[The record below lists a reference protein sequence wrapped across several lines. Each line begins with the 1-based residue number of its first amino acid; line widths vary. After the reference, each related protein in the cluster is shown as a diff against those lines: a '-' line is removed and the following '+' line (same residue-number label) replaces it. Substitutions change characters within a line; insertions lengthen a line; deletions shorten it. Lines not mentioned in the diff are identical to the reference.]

1 MKKSLKL
8 LFCATALA
16 SLAGCNKF
24 DEADTAPD
32 SGNGSLIKVS
42 AKVAENDGPRA
53 NIHVGESAFTAEWEA
68 GDALGIL
75 PVKTGGTAPATAAK
89 FDYNAT
95 SAAFE
100 GSLNDFAAGGGNY
113 YAFFPHA
120 KVTGTTANL
129 PFGNLRTQ
137 AGNDFNSAYDALV
150 ATPRA
155 YTADDEAG
163 KADGKD
169 VTFTLHRLTSI
180 LNFSIATPADK
191 VKYLLLTAGGETQ
204 KLSAS
209 SLDFGLEN
217 GGAETVASL
226 STTDQSNVIAL
237 QYTPDAAGGD
247 HVEAFFNVPA
257 DLYPTL
263 TLDVIDSDNQM
274 ATVTVDRTEAFE
286 AGPLYKRAVDAPQ
299 FASIAPPSLV
309 WPNQDMNEPHDITKC
324 GTDYEANIQI
334 TVPGGIAGLMVNITS
349 GVLNEMGRTALDLFS
364 TDLGLP
370 GMTGG
375 VAIQYQKSTIFNIT
389 DLIPLIAGLAAPG
402 SEHIF
407 EVVVTDLAGQQT
419 TQNLAFYMPS
429 SSPITYNEDADLW
442 ANTASFTLSNIPT
455 DATSVSVQ
463 YKKSTETAWQTAE
476 ITENNTKA
484 EIKPDWTSFT
494 TPDWATP
501 NATDNTVLPFQ
512 RIATGTG
519 VFAENTYDYKL
530 IVDGSEY
537 TGQFTTDAGNTI
549 TDGSLESWKNTQQF
563 PGSESGSLTKSYTYN
578 FWGSGYNSF
587 APNLCTRDETKSGR
601 SGTYCAKLTATYNS
615 LASVPAPGN
624 LFTGDFRIS
633 LSPMGGYV
641 SFGKPYTYTARPSAV
656 KFKYHAK
663 IGTIDYNLHS
673 GKIAVGDM
681 DKARVMVCIVD
692 WTAQQQ
698 VYAGKNAP
706 SGTWDP
712 EIQTSTNNGAIIGY
726 ASKFIEESTQG
737 DEMVEVIVP
746 INYYQQTEQAPK
758 NSYNIVISCSTS
770 AYGDYMDACTSNE
783 MYVDDFEWVYY
794 PTGNIRKARGLYPR
808 PPCDCREV
816 FSCAGYCRGG
826 PSCNTD
832 GRHTARGRMHPVPK
846 KSKKRFEQVCPTGC
860 S

>member
-32 SGNGSLIKVS
+32 SGNGSLIKVY
-42 AKVAENDGPRA
+42 AKVAENDGTRA
-53 NIHVGESAFTAEWEA
+53 NIHVGESVFTAEWEA

-89 FDYNAT
+89 FDYNTT

-120 KVTGTTANL
+120 QVTGTTAKL
-129 PFGNLRTQ
+129 PFGNRRTQ
-137 AGNDFNSAYDALV
+137 TGNDFNSSYDALV

-274 ATVTVDRTEAFE
+274 ATVTVNRTEAFK
-286 AGPLYKRAVDAPQ
+286 AGTLYKKAVDAPQ

-349 GVLNEMGRTALDLFS
+349 GVLNEMGLTALDLFS

-375 VAIQYQKSTIFNIT
+375 VAIQYQKSTTFDIT
-389 DLIPLIAGLAAPG
+389 TLVPLIASLKAAPG

-419 TQNLAFYMPS
+419 TQRLTFYMPS
-429 SSPITYNEDADLW
+429 LITYNEDADLW
-442 ANTASFTLSNIPT
+442 LNTASFTLKNIPAE
-455 DATSVSVQ
+455 ATSVSVQ
-463 YKKSTETAWQTAE
+463 YKKSTETAWQTA
-476 ITENNTKA
+476 TVSDDKTKA
-484 EIKPDWTSFT
+484 TIAPVWEAATT
-494 TPDWATP
+494 TPDWSTP
-501 NATDNTVLPFQ
+501 NTVQSFQ
-512 RIATGTG
+512 RIKEGTG
-519 VFAENTYDYKL
+519 IFANNTYDYKL
-530 IVDGSEY
+530 SVDGTEY
-537 TGQFTTDAGNTI
+537 TGQFTTNTTQTIPDGNMDNSNLPCFT
-549 TDGSLESWKNTQQF
+549 T
-563 PGSESGSLTKSYTYN
+563 SESETSA
-578 FWGSGYNSF
+578 FWGSGNNS
-587 APNLCTRDETKSGR
+587 TTKSLCLPEAWQNGYR
-601 SGTYCAKLTATYNS
+601 AKCQSAQAPLVNI
-615 LASVPAPGN
+615 LAAGN
-624 LFTGDFRIS
+624 LFTGTFRMAS
-633 LSPMGGYV
+633 TYTGEV
-641 SFGKPYTYTARPSAV
+641 SFGQQYEWQARPTALKVS
-656 KFKYHAK
+656 YHAK
-663 IGTIDYNLHS
+663 VGTVDCTDGES
-673 GKIAVGDM
+673 TKIAKNNQ
-681 DKARVMVCIVD
+681 DKARIFFCIVD
-692 WTAQQQ
+692 WTSRHI
-698 VYAGKNAP
+698 VSSTPYINALGGLI
-706 SGTWDP
+706 SSTAKTTGAWDP
-712 EIQTSTNNGAIIGY
+712 ETVNSTNEGKIIGY
-726 ASKFIEESTQG
+726 GSMWIDADTSG
-737 DEMVEVIVP
+737 NEMATAIIKTNFYDTTAVP
-746 INYYQQTEQAPK
+746 TAGNY
-758 NSYNIVISCSTS
+758 SLVISCACN
-770 AYGDYMDACTSNE
+770 AYGDYFNGCSGNTL
-783 MYVDDFEWVYY
+783 YVDDFEWVY
-794 PTGNIRKARGLYPR
+794 
-808 PPCDCREV
+808 
-816 FSCAGYCRGG
+816 
-826 PSCNTD
+826 
-832 GRHTARGRMHPVPK
+832 
-846 KSKKRFEQVCPTGC
+846 
-860 S
+860 

>member
-32 SGNGSLIKVS
+32 SGNGSLIKVY
-42 AKVAENDGPRA
+42 AKVAENDGTRA

-120 KVTGTTANL
+120 QVTGTTAKL

-209 SLDFGLEN
+209 SLDFALEN

-274 ATVTVDRTEAFE
+274 ATVTVNRTEAFE
-286 AGPLYKRAVDAPQ
+286 AGTLYKKAVDAPQ
-299 FASIAPPSLV
+299 FAPIAAPSLV
-309 WPNQDMNEPHDITKC
+309 WPGEDGKTIDQVHDLT
-324 GTDYEANIQI
+324 TDDSGMSLNYSAAVDIV
-334 TVPGGIAGLMVNITS
+334 VPGGIAGLKVDIESPALNAIGITTLNIF
-349 GVLNEMGRTALDLFS
+349 NETEIPGLGISYEM
-364 TDLGLP
+364 LGLSC
-370 GMTGG
+370 GAQ
-375 VAIQYQKSTIFNIT
+375 VQYQKACVFNIT
-389 DLIPLIAGLAAPG
+389 NLVPMILVLEQMGIDASLIYCQ
-402 SEHIF
+402 HTF
-407 EVVVTDLAGQQT
+407 NVTVTDLAGQST
-419 TQNLAFYMPS
+419 TQPLIFDASKVTLAS
-429 SSPITYNEDADLW
+429 ADLW
-442 ANTASFTLSNIPT
+442 ANTATLALKSIPSN
-455 DATSVSVQ
+455 ATSVSVQ
-463 YKKSTETAWQTAE
+463 YKKSTETTWQDATVSNDKTMATIAPE
-476 ITENNTKA
+476 WSEASPYQIN
-484 EIKPDWTSFT
+484 PDK
-494 TPDWATP
+494 
-501 NATDNTVLPFQ
+501 
-512 RIATGTG
+512 G
-519 VFAENTYDYKL
+519 VFAATTYDYKL
-530 IVDGSEY
+530 DIDGTEF
-537 TGQFTTDAGNTI
+537 TGQFTTAPGMTIDNGNMDTWYFEDAWYPHSDATTGNLWATGNPGTKLI
-549 TDGSLESWKNTQQF
+549 KDNSTKNPVNLTTPVEHESKQAAYLKSQLIEGKVLGF
-563 PGSESGSLTKSYTYN
+563 VSVTK
-578 FWGSGYNSF
+578 FG
-587 APNLCTRDETKSGR
+587 A
-601 SGTYCAKLTATYNS
+601 
-615 LASVPAPGN
+615 GN
-624 LFTGDFRIS
+624 LFVGDFGEIVY
-633 LSPMGGYV
+633 SPQGAKAK
-641 SFGKPYTYTARPSAV
+641 FGKEYEFTARPTGL
-656 KFKYHAK
+656 KLKYK
-663 IGTIDYNLHS
+663 NTVGNINYIGSKTGVSESDI
-673 GKIAVGDM
+673 
-681 DKARVMVCIVD
+681 DKARIFVCLCNWSGQHTVDTTKESTYFDPTDPDKQASEGEVIGYGDLQIGETHAD
-692 WTAQQQ
+692 WTEVTIPI
-698 VYAGKNAP
+698 VYNDKINKP
-706 SGTWDP
+706 
-712 EIQTSTNNGAIIGY
+712 GY
-726 ASKFIEESTQG
+726 NK
-737 DEMVEVIVP
+737 
-746 INYYQQTEQAPK
+746 K
-758 NSYNIVISCSTS
+758 SYLVISCAASI
-770 AYGDYMDACTSNE
+770 YGDYLCGSTSNDLT
-783 MYVDDFEWVYY
+783 VDDFEWIY
-794 PTGNIRKARGLYPR
+794 
-808 PPCDCREV
+808 
-816 FSCAGYCRGG
+816 
-826 PSCNTD
+826 
-832 GRHTARGRMHPVPK
+832 
-846 KSKKRFEQVCPTGC
+846 
-860 S
+860 

>member
-32 SGNGSLIKVS
+32 SGNGSLIKVY
-42 AKVAENDGPRA
+42 AKVAENDGTRA

-120 KVTGTTANL
+120 QVTGTTAKL

-209 SLDFGLEN
+209 SLDFALEN

-274 ATVTVDRTEAFE
+274 ATVTVNRTEAFE
-286 AGPLYKRAVDAPQ
+286 AGTLYKKTVTAPQ

-309 WPNQDMNEPHDITKC
+309 WPGEDGKTIDQVHDLT
-324 GTDYEANIQI
+324 TDDSGMSLNYSAAVDIV
-334 TVPGGIAGLMVNITS
+334 VPGGIAGLKVDIESPALNAIGITTLNIF
-349 GVLNEMGRTALDLFS
+349 NETEIPGLGIPYEM
-364 TDLGLP
+364 LGLSC
-370 GMTGG
+370 GAQ
-375 VAIQYQKSTIFNIT
+375 VQYQKACVFNIT
-389 DLIPLIAGLAAPG
+389 NLVPMILVLEQMGIDASLIYCQ
-402 SEHIF
+402 HTF
-407 EVVVTDLAGQQT
+407 NVTVTDLAGQST
-419 TQNLAFYMPS
+419 TQPLIFDASKVTLAS
-429 SSPITYNEDADLW
+429 ADLW
-442 ANTASFTLSNIPT
+442 ANTATLALKSIPSN
-455 DATSVSVQ
+455 ATSVSVQ
-463 YKKSTETAWQTAE
+463 YKKSTETTWQDATVSNDKTMATIAPE
-476 ITENNTKA
+476 WSEASPYQIN
-484 EIKPDWTSFT
+484 PDK
-494 TPDWATP
+494 
-501 NATDNTVLPFQ
+501 
-512 RIATGTG
+512 G
-519 VFAENTYDYKL
+519 VFAATTYDYKL
-530 IVDGSEY
+530 DIDGTEF
-537 TGQFTTDAGNTI
+537 TGQFTTAPGMTIDNGNMDTWYFEDAWYPHSDATTGNLWATGNPGTKLI
-549 TDGSLESWKNTQQF
+549 KDNSTKNPVNLTTPVEHESKQAAYLKSQLIEGKVLGF
-563 PGSESGSLTKSYTYN
+563 VSVTK
-578 FWGSGYNSF
+578 FG
-587 APNLCTRDETKSGR
+587 A
-601 SGTYCAKLTATYNS
+601 
-615 LASVPAPGN
+615 GN
-624 LFTGDFRIS
+624 LFVGDFGEIVY
-633 LSPMGGYV
+633 SPQGAKV
-641 SFGKPYTYTARPSAV
+641 KFGKEYEFTARPTGL
-656 KFKYHAK
+656 KLKYK
-663 IGTIDYNLHS
+663 NTVGNINYIGSKTDVSESDI
-673 GKIAVGDM
+673 
-681 DKARVMVCIVD
+681 DKARIFVCLCNWSGQHTVDTTKESTYFDPTDPDKQASEGEVIGYGDLQIGETHAD
-692 WTAQQQ
+692 WTEVTIPI
-698 VYAGKNAP
+698 VYNDKINKP
-706 SGTWDP
+706 
-712 EIQTSTNNGAIIGY
+712 GY
-726 ASKFIEESTQG
+726 NK
-737 DEMVEVIVP
+737 
-746 INYYQQTEQAPK
+746 K
-758 NSYNIVISCSTS
+758 SYLVISCAASI
-770 AYGDYMDACTSNE
+770 YGDYLCGSTSNDLT
-783 MYVDDFEWVYY
+783 VDDFEWVY
-794 PTGNIRKARGLYPR
+794 
-808 PPCDCREV
+808 
-816 FSCAGYCRGG
+816 
-826 PSCNTD
+826 
-832 GRHTARGRMHPVPK
+832 
-846 KSKKRFEQVCPTGC
+846 
-860 S
+860 

>member
-1 MKKSLKL
+1 MKKILKP
-8 LFCATALA
+8 LFCAAALV

-24 DEADTAPD
+24 DEANATPET
-32 SGNGSLIKVS
+32 SNGSLIKVY
-42 AKVAENDGPRA
+42 ANVAENDGTRA

-137 AGNDFNSAYDALV
+137 TGNDFNSAYDALV

-237 QYTPDAAGGD
+237 QYTPDAASGD

-274 ATVTVDRTEAFE
+274 ATVTVNRTEAFE
-286 AGPLYKRAVDAPQ
+286 AGTLYKKAVDAPQ
-299 FASIAPPSLV
+299 FAPIAAPSLV

-349 GVLNEMGRTALDLFS
+349 EVLNEMELKELDLFS

-370 GMTGG
+370 GMTSG

-389 DLIPLIAGLAAPG
+389 ELIPLIAGLAAPG

-419 TQNLAFYMPS
+419 TQRLTFYMPS
-429 SSPITYNEDADLW
+429 LITYNEDADLW
-442 ANTASFTLSNIPT
+442 LNTASFTLKNIPAE
-455 DATSVSVQ
+455 ATSVSVQ
-463 YKKSTETAWQTAE
+463 
-476 ITENNTKA
+476 
-484 EIKPDWTSFT
+484 
-494 TPDWATP
+494 
-501 NATDNTVLPFQ
+501 
-512 RIATGTG
+512 
-519 VFAENTYDYKL
+519 
-530 IVDGSEY
+530 
-537 TGQFTTDAGNTI
+537 
-549 TDGSLESWKNTQQF
+549 
-563 PGSESGSLTKSYTYN
+563 
-578 FWGSGYNSF
+578 
-587 APNLCTRDETKSGR
+587 
-601 SGTYCAKLTATYNS
+601 
-615 LASVPAPGN
+615 
-624 LFTGDFRIS
+624 
-633 LSPMGGYV
+633 
-641 SFGKPYTYTARPSAV
+641 
-656 KFKYHAK
+656 
-663 IGTIDYNLHS
+663 
-673 GKIAVGDM
+673 
-681 DKARVMVCIVD
+681 
-692 WTAQQQ
+692 
-698 VYAGKNAP
+698 
-706 SGTWDP
+706 
-712 EIQTSTNNGAIIGY
+712 
-726 ASKFIEESTQG
+726 
-737 DEMVEVIVP
+737 
-746 INYYQQTEQAPK
+746 
-758 NSYNIVISCSTS
+758 
-770 AYGDYMDACTSNE
+770 
-783 MYVDDFEWVYY
+783 
-794 PTGNIRKARGLYPR
+794 
-808 PPCDCREV
+808 
-816 FSCAGYCRGG
+816 
-826 PSCNTD
+826 
-832 GRHTARGRMHPVPK
+832 
-846 KSKKRFEQVCPTGC
+846 
-860 S
+860 

>member
-32 SGNGSLIKVS
+32 SGNGSLIKVY
-42 AKVAENDGPRA
+42 AKVAENDGTRA

-89 FDYNAT
+89 FDYNTT

-137 AGNDFNSAYDALV
+137 TGNDFNSAYDALV

-263 TLDVIDSDNQM
+263 TLDVIDSDKQM
-274 ATVTVDRTEAFE
+274 ATVTVNRTEAFE
-286 AGPLYKRAVDAPQ
+286 AGTLYKKTVTAPQ

-309 WPNQDMNEPHDITKC
+309 WPGEDGKTIDQVHDLT
-324 GTDYEANIQI
+324 TDDSGMSLNYSAAVDIV
-334 TVPGGIAGLMVNITS
+334 VPGGIAGLKVDIESPALNAIGITTLNIF
-349 GVLNEMGRTALDLFS
+349 NETEIPGSDISYEM
-364 TDLGLP
+364 LGLSC
-370 GMTGG
+370 GAQ
-375 VAIQYQKSTIFNIT
+375 VQYQKACVFNIT
-389 DLIPLIAGLAAPG
+389 NLVPMILVLEQMGIDASLIYCQ
-402 SEHIF
+402 HTF
-407 EVVVTDLAGQQT
+407 NVTVTDLAGQST
-419 TQNLAFYMPS
+419 TQPLIFDASKVTLAS
-429 SSPITYNEDADLW
+429 ADLW
-442 ANTASFTLSNIPT
+442 ANTATLALKSIPSN
-455 DATSVSVQ
+455 ATSVSVQ
-463 YKKSTETAWQTAE
+463 YKKSTETTWQDATVSNDKTMATIAPE
-476 ITENNTKA
+476 WSEASPYQIN
-484 EIKPDWTSFT
+484 PDK
-494 TPDWATP
+494 
-501 NATDNTVLPFQ
+501 
-512 RIATGTG
+512 G
-519 VFAENTYDYKL
+519 VFAATTYDYKL
-530 IVDGSEY
+530 DIDGTEF
-537 TGQFTTDAGNTI
+537 TGQFTTAPGMTIDNGNMDTWYFEDAWYPHSDATTGNLWATGNPGTKLI
-549 TDGSLESWKNTQQF
+549 KDNSTKNPVNLTTPVEHESKQAAYLKSQLIEGKVLGF
-563 PGSESGSLTKSYTYN
+563 VSVTK
-578 FWGSGYNSF
+578 FG
-587 APNLCTRDETKSGR
+587 A
-601 SGTYCAKLTATYNS
+601 
-615 LASVPAPGN
+615 GN
-624 LFTGDFRIS
+624 LFVGDFGEIVY
-633 LSPMGGYV
+633 SPQGAKV
-641 SFGKPYTYTARPSAV
+641 KFGKEYEFTARPTGL
-656 KFKYHAK
+656 KLKYK
-663 IGTIDYNLHS
+663 NTVGNINYIGSKTGVSESDI
-673 GKIAVGDM
+673 
-681 DKARVMVCIVD
+681 DKARIFVCLCNWSGQHTVDTTKESTYFDPTDPDKQASEGEVIGYGDLQIGETHAD
-692 WTAQQQ
+692 WTEVTIPI
-698 VYAGKNAP
+698 VYNDKINKP
-706 SGTWDP
+706 
-712 EIQTSTNNGAIIGY
+712 GY
-726 ASKFIEESTQG
+726 NK
-737 DEMVEVIVP
+737 
-746 INYYQQTEQAPK
+746 K
-758 NSYNIVISCSTS
+758 SYLVISCAASI
-770 AYGDYMDACTSNE
+770 YGDYLCGSTSNDLT
-783 MYVDDFEWVYY
+783 VDDFEWVY
-794 PTGNIRKARGLYPR
+794 
-808 PPCDCREV
+808 
-816 FSCAGYCRGG
+816 
-826 PSCNTD
+826 
-832 GRHTARGRMHPVPK
+832 
-846 KSKKRFEQVCPTGC
+846 
-860 S
+860 

>member
-32 SGNGSLIKVS
+32 SGNGSLIKVY
-42 AKVAENDGPRA
+42 AKVAENDGTRA

-120 KVTGTTANL
+120 QVTGTTAKL

-209 SLDFGLEN
+209 SLDFALEN

-274 ATVTVDRTEAFE
+274 ATVTVNRTEAFE
-286 AGPLYKRAVDAPQ
+286 AGTLYKKTVTAPQ

-309 WPNQDMNEPHDITKC
+309 WPGEDGKTIDQVHDLT
-324 GTDYEANIQI
+324 TDDSGMSLNYSAAVDIV
-334 TVPGGIAGLMVNITS
+334 VPGGIAGLKVDIESPALNAIGITTLNIF
-349 GVLNEMGRTALDLFS
+349 NETEIPGLGISYEM
-364 TDLGLP
+364 LGLSC
-370 GMTGG
+370 GAQ
-375 VAIQYQKSTIFNIT
+375 VQYQKACVFNIT
-389 DLIPLIAGLAAPG
+389 NLVPMILVLEQMDIDASLIYCQ
-402 SEHIF
+402 HTF
-407 EVVVTDLAGQQT
+407 NVTVTDLAGQST
-419 TQNLAFYMPS
+419 TQPLIFDASKVTLAS
-429 SSPITYNEDADLW
+429 ADLW
-442 ANTASFTLSNIPT
+442 ANTATLALKSIPSN
-455 DATSVSVQ
+455 ATSVSVQ
-463 YKKSTETAWQTAE
+463 YKKSTETTWQDATVSNDKTMATIAPE
-476 ITENNTKA
+476 WSEASPYQIN
-484 EIKPDWTSFT
+484 PDK
-494 TPDWATP
+494 
-501 NATDNTVLPFQ
+501 
-512 RIATGTG
+512 G
-519 VFAENTYDYKL
+519 VFAATTYDYKL
-530 IVDGSEY
+530 DIDGTEF
-537 TGQFTTDAGNTI
+537 TGQFTTAPGMTIDNGNMDTWYFEDAWYPHSDATTGNLWATGNPGTKLI
-549 TDGSLESWKNTQQF
+549 KDNSTKNPVNLTTPVEHESKQAAYLKSQLIEGKVLGF
-563 PGSESGSLTKSYTYN
+563 VSVTK
-578 FWGSGYNSF
+578 FG
-587 APNLCTRDETKSGR
+587 A
-601 SGTYCAKLTATYNS
+601 
-615 LASVPAPGN
+615 GN
-624 LFTGDFRIS
+624 LFVGDFGEIVY
-633 LSPMGGYV
+633 SPQGAKV
-641 SFGKPYTYTARPSAV
+641 KFGKEYEFTARPTGL
-656 KFKYHAK
+656 KLKYK
-663 IGTIDYNLHS
+663 NTVGNINYIGSKTGVSESDI
-673 GKIAVGDM
+673 
-681 DKARVMVCIVD
+681 DKARIFVCLCNWSGQHTVDTTKESTYFDPTDPDKQASEGEVIGYGDLQIGETHAD
-692 WTAQQQ
+692 WTEVTIPI
-698 VYAGKNAP
+698 VYNDKINKP
-706 SGTWDP
+706 
-712 EIQTSTNNGAIIGY
+712 GY
-726 ASKFIEESTQG
+726 NK
-737 DEMVEVIVP
+737 
-746 INYYQQTEQAPK
+746 K
-758 NSYNIVISCSTS
+758 SYLVISCAASI
-770 AYGDYMDACTSNE
+770 YGDYLCGSTSNDLT
-783 MYVDDFEWVYY
+783 VDDFEWVY
-794 PTGNIRKARGLYPR
+794 
-808 PPCDCREV
+808 
-816 FSCAGYCRGG
+816 
-826 PSCNTD
+826 
-832 GRHTARGRMHPVPK
+832 
-846 KSKKRFEQVCPTGC
+846 
-860 S
+860 

>member
-32 SGNGSLIKVS
+32 SGNGSLIKVY
-42 AKVAENDGPRA
+42 AKVAENDGTRA

-155 YTADDEAG
+155 YTDDDEAG

-274 ATVTVDRTEAFE
+274 ATVTVNRTEAFK
-286 AGPLYKRAVDAPQ
+286 AGTLYKKAVDAPQ

-309 WPNQDMNEPHDITKC
+309 WPGEDGKTIDQVHDLT
-324 GTDYEANIQI
+324 TDDSGMSLNYSAAVDIV
-334 TVPGGIAGLMVNITS
+334 VPGGIAGLKVDIESPALNAIGITTLNIF
-349 GVLNEMGRTALDLFS
+349 NETEIPGLDIS
-364 TDLGLP
+364 YEMLGLSC
-370 GMTGG
+370 GAQ
-375 VAIQYQKSTIFNIT
+375 VQYQKACVFNIT
-389 DLIPLIAGLAAPG
+389 NLVPMILVLEQMGIDASLIYCQ
-402 SEHIF
+402 HTF
-407 EVVVTDLAGQQT
+407 NVTVTDLAGQST
-419 TQNLAFYMPS
+419 TQPLIFDASKVTLAS
-429 SSPITYNEDADLW
+429 ADLW
-442 ANTASFTLSNIPT
+442 ANTATLALKSIPSN
-455 DATSVSVQ
+455 ATSVSVQ
-463 YKKSTETAWQTAE
+463 YKKSTETTWQDATVSNDKTMATIAPE
-476 ITENNTKA
+476 WSEASPYQIN
-484 EIKPDWTSFT
+484 PDK
-494 TPDWATP
+494 
-501 NATDNTVLPFQ
+501 
-512 RIATGTG
+512 G
-519 VFAENTYDYKL
+519 VFAATTYDYKL
-530 IVDGSEY
+530 DIDGTEF
-537 TGQFTTDAGNTI
+537 TGQFTTAPGMTIDNGNMDTWYFEDAWYPHSDATTGNLWATGNPGTKLI
-549 TDGSLESWKNTQQF
+549 KDNSTKNPVNLTTPVEHESKQAAYLKSQLIEGKVLGF
-563 PGSESGSLTKSYTYN
+563 VSVTK
-578 FWGSGYNSF
+578 FG
-587 APNLCTRDETKSGR
+587 A
-601 SGTYCAKLTATYNS
+601 
-615 LASVPAPGN
+615 GN
-624 LFTGDFRIS
+624 LFVGDFGEIVY
-633 LSPMGGYV
+633 SPQGAKV
-641 SFGKPYTYTARPSAV
+641 KFGKEYEFTARPTGL
-656 KFKYHAK
+656 KLKYK
-663 IGTIDYNLHS
+663 NTVGNINYIGSKTGVSESDI
-673 GKIAVGDM
+673 
-681 DKARVMVCIVD
+681 DKARIFVCLCNWSGQHTVDTTKESTYFDPTDPDKQASEGEVIGYGDLQIGETHAD
-692 WTAQQQ
+692 WTEVTIPI
-698 VYAGKNAP
+698 VYNDKINKP
-706 SGTWDP
+706 
-712 EIQTSTNNGAIIGY
+712 GY
-726 ASKFIEESTQG
+726 NK
-737 DEMVEVIVP
+737 
-746 INYYQQTEQAPK
+746 K
-758 NSYNIVISCSTS
+758 SYLVISCAASI
-770 AYGDYMDACTSNE
+770 YGDYLCGSTSNDLT
-783 MYVDDFEWVYY
+783 VDDFEWVY
-794 PTGNIRKARGLYPR
+794 
-808 PPCDCREV
+808 
-816 FSCAGYCRGG
+816 
-826 PSCNTD
+826 
-832 GRHTARGRMHPVPK
+832 
-846 KSKKRFEQVCPTGC
+846 
-860 S
+860 

>member
-32 SGNGSLIKVS
+32 SGNGSLIKVY
-42 AKVAENDGPRA
+42 AKVAENDGTRA

-120 KVTGTTANL
+120 QVTGTTAKL

-209 SLDFGLEN
+209 SLDFALEN

-274 ATVTVDRTEAFE
+274 ATVTVNRTEAFE
-286 AGPLYKRAVDAPQ
+286 AGTLYKKAVDAPQ
-299 FASIAPPSLV
+299 FAPIAAPSLV
-309 WPNQDMNEPHDITKC
+309 WPGEDGKTIDQVHDLT
-324 GTDYEANIQI
+324 TDDSGMSLNYSAAVDIV
-334 TVPGGIAGLMVNITS
+334 VPGGIAGLKVDIESPALNAIGITTLNIF
-349 GVLNEMGRTALDLFS
+349 NETEIPGLGISYEM
-364 TDLGLP
+364 LGLSC
-370 GMTGG
+370 GAQ
-375 VAIQYQKSTIFNIT
+375 VQYQKACVFNIT
-389 DLIPLIAGLAAPG
+389 NLVPMILVLEQMGIDASLIYCQ
-402 SEHIF
+402 HTF
-407 EVVVTDLAGQQT
+407 NVTVTDLAGQST
-419 TQNLAFYMPS
+419 TQPLIFDASKVTLAS
-429 SSPITYNEDADLW
+429 ADLW
-442 ANTASFTLSNIPT
+442 ANTATLALKSIPSN
-455 DATSVSVQ
+455 ATSVSVQ
-463 YKKSTETAWQTAE
+463 YKKSTETTWQDATVSNDKTMATIAPE
-476 ITENNTKA
+476 WSEASPYQIN
-484 EIKPDWTSFT
+484 PDK
-494 TPDWATP
+494 
-501 NATDNTVLPFQ
+501 
-512 RIATGTG
+512 G
-519 VFAENTYDYKL
+519 VFAATTYDYKL
-530 IVDGSEY
+530 DIDGTEF
-537 TGQFTTDAGNTI
+537 TGQFTTAPGMTIDNGNMDTWYFEDAWYPHSDATTGNLWATGNPGTKLI
-549 TDGSLESWKNTQQF
+549 KDNSTKNPVNLTTPVEHESKQAAYLKSQLIEGKVLF
-563 PGSESGSLTKSYTYN
+563 VSVTK
-578 FWGSGYNSF
+578 FG
-587 APNLCTRDETKSGR
+587 A
-601 SGTYCAKLTATYNS
+601 
-615 LASVPAPGN
+615 GN
-624 LFTGDFRIS
+624 LFVGDFGEIVY
-633 LSPMGGYV
+633 SPQGAKV
-641 SFGKPYTYTARPSAV
+641 KFGKEYEFTARPTGL
-656 KFKYHAK
+656 KLKYK
-663 IGTIDYNLHS
+663 NTVGNINYIGSKTGVSESDI
-673 GKIAVGDM
+673 
-681 DKARVMVCIVD
+681 DKARIFVCLCNWSGQHTVDTTKESTYFDPTDPDKQASEGEVIGYGDLQIGETHAD
-692 WTAQQQ
+692 WTEVTIPI
-698 VYAGKNAP
+698 VYNDKINKP
-706 SGTWDP
+706 
-712 EIQTSTNNGAIIGY
+712 GY
-726 ASKFIEESTQG
+726 NK
-737 DEMVEVIVP
+737 
-746 INYYQQTEQAPK
+746 K
-758 NSYNIVISCSTS
+758 SYLVISCAASI
-770 AYGDYMDACTSNE
+770 YGDYLCGSTSNDLT
-783 MYVDDFEWVYY
+783 VDDFEWIY
-794 PTGNIRKARGLYPR
+794 
-808 PPCDCREV
+808 
-816 FSCAGYCRGG
+816 
-826 PSCNTD
+826 
-832 GRHTARGRMHPVPK
+832 
-846 KSKKRFEQVCPTGC
+846 
-860 S
+860 

>member
-1 MKKSLKL
+1 MKKILKP
-8 LFCATALA
+8 LFCAAALV

-24 DEADTAPD
+24 DEANATPET
-32 SGNGSLIKVS
+32 SNGSLIKVY
-42 AKVAENDGPRA
+42 AKVAEHDGTRA

-95 SAAFE
+95 LAALE

-226 STTDQSNVIAL
+226 STTDQSNIIAL
-237 QYTPDAAGGD
+237 QYTPDRASAD
-247 HVEAFFNVPA
+247 KVEAFFNVPA

-286 AGPLYKRAVDAPQ
+286 AGTLYKKAVDAPQ

-349 GVLNEMGRTALDLFS
+349 GVLNEMGLTALDLFS

-389 DLIPLIAGLAAPG
+389 ELIPLIAGLAAPG

-519 VFAENTYDYKL
+519 VFAGNTYDYKL
-530 IVDGSEY
+530 PSVIV
-537 TGQFTTDAGNTI
+537 
-549 TDGSLESWKNTQQF
+549 L
-563 PGSESGSLTKSYTYN
+563 P
-578 FWGSGYNSF
+578 
-587 APNLCTRDETKSGR
+587 
-601 SGTYCAKLTATYNS
+601 
-615 LASVPAPGN
+615 ASVVNCPVYSLPS
-624 LFTGDFRIS
+624 TIS
-633 LSPMGGYV
+633 L
-641 SFGKPYTYTARPSAV
+641 
-656 KFKYHAK
+656 
-663 IGTIDYNLHS
+663 
-673 GKIAVGDM
+673 
-681 DKARVMVCIVD
+681 
-692 WTAQQQ
+692 
-698 VYAGKNAP
+698 
-706 SGTWDP
+706 
-712 EIQTSTNNGAIIGY
+712 
-726 ASKFIEESTQG
+726 
-737 DEMVEVIVP
+737 
-746 INYYQQTEQAPK
+746 
-758 NSYNIVISCSTS
+758 
-770 AYGDYMDACTSNE
+770 
-783 MYVDDFEWVYY
+783 
-794 PTGNIRKARGLYPR
+794 
-808 PPCDCREV
+808 
-816 FSCAGYCRGG
+816 
-826 PSCNTD
+826 
-832 GRHTARGRMHPVPK
+832 
-846 KSKKRFEQVCPTGC
+846 
-860 S
+860 

>member
-32 SGNGSLIKVS
+32 SGNGSLIKVY
-42 AKVAENDGPRA
+42 AKVAENDGTRA

-120 KVTGTTANL
+120 QVTGTTAKL

-209 SLDFGLEN
+209 SLDFALEN

-274 ATVTVDRTEAFE
+274 ATVTVNRTEAFE
-286 AGPLYKRAVDAPQ
+286 AGTLYKKAVDAPQ
-299 FASIAPPSLV
+299 FAPIAAPSLV
-309 WPNQDMNEPHDITKC
+309 WPGEDGKTIDQVHDLT
-324 GTDYEANIQI
+324 TDDSGMSLNYSAAVDIV
-334 TVPGGIAGLMVNITS
+334 VPGGIAGLKVDIESPALNAIGITTLNIF
-349 GVLNEMGRTALDLFS
+349 NETEIPGLDIS
-364 TDLGLP
+364 YEMLGLSC
-370 GMTGG
+370 GAQ
-375 VAIQYQKSTIFNIT
+375 VQYQKACVFNIT
-389 DLIPLIAGLAAPG
+389 NLVPMILVLEQMGIDASLIYCQ
-402 SEHIF
+402 HTF
-407 EVVVTDLAGQQT
+407 NVTVTDLAGQST
-419 TQNLAFYMPS
+419 TQPLIFDASKVTLAS
-429 SSPITYNEDADLW
+429 ADLW
-442 ANTASFTLSNIPT
+442 ANTATLALKSIPSN
-455 DATSVSVQ
+455 ATSVSVQ
-463 YKKSTETAWQTAE
+463 YKKSTETTWQDATVSNDKTMATIAPE
-476 ITENNTKA
+476 WSEASPYQIN
-484 EIKPDWTSFT
+484 PDK
-494 TPDWATP
+494 
-501 NATDNTVLPFQ
+501 
-512 RIATGTG
+512 G
-519 VFAENTYDYKL
+519 VFAATTYDYKL
-530 IVDGSEY
+530 DIDGTEF
-537 TGQFTTDAGNTI
+537 TGQFTTAPGMTIDNGNMDTWYFEDAWYPHSDATTGNLWATGNPGTKLI
-549 TDGSLESWKNTQQF
+549 KDNSTKNPVNLTTPVEHESKQAAYLKSQLIEGKVLGF
-563 PGSESGSLTKSYTYN
+563 VSVTK
-578 FWGSGYNSF
+578 FG
-587 APNLCTRDETKSGR
+587 A
-601 SGTYCAKLTATYNS
+601 
-615 LASVPAPGN
+615 GN
-624 LFTGDFRIS
+624 LFVGDFGEIVY
-633 LSPMGGYV
+633 SPQGAKV
-641 SFGKPYTYTARPSAV
+641 KFGKEYEFTARPTGL
-656 KFKYHAK
+656 KLKYK
-663 IGTIDYNLHS
+663 NTVGNINYIGSKTGVSESDI
-673 GKIAVGDM
+673 
-681 DKARVMVCIVD
+681 DKARIFVCLCNWSGQHTVDTTKESTYFDPTDPDKQASEGEVIGYGDLQIGETHAD
-692 WTAQQQ
+692 WTEVTIPI
-698 VYAGKNAP
+698 VYNDKINKP
-706 SGTWDP
+706 
-712 EIQTSTNNGAIIGY
+712 GY
-726 ASKFIEESTQG
+726 NK
-737 DEMVEVIVP
+737 
-746 INYYQQTEQAPK
+746 K
-758 NSYNIVISCSTS
+758 SYLVISCAASI
-770 AYGDYMDACTSNE
+770 YGDYLCGSTSNDLT
-783 MYVDDFEWVYY
+783 VDDFEWIY
-794 PTGNIRKARGLYPR
+794 
-808 PPCDCREV
+808 
-816 FSCAGYCRGG
+816 
-826 PSCNTD
+826 
-832 GRHTARGRMHPVPK
+832 
-846 KSKKRFEQVCPTGC
+846 
-860 S
+860 

>member
-32 SGNGSLIKVS
+32 SGNGSLIKVY
-42 AKVAENDGPRA
+42 AKVAENDGTRA

-137 AGNDFNSAYDALV
+137 TGNDFNSAYDALV

-209 SLDFGLEN
+209 SLDFALEN

-274 ATVTVDRTEAFE
+274 ATVTVNRTEAFE
-286 AGPLYKRAVDAPQ
+286 AGTLYKKAVDAPQ
-299 FASIAPPSLV
+299 FAPIAAPSLV
-309 WPNQDMNEPHDITKC
+309 WPGEDGKTIDQVHDLT
-324 GTDYEANIQI
+324 TDDSGMSLNYSAAVDIV
-334 TVPGGIAGLMVNITS
+334 VPGGIAGLKVDIESPALNAIGITTLNIF
-349 GVLNEMGRTALDLFS
+349 NETEIPGLGISYEM
-364 TDLGLP
+364 LGLSC
-370 GMTGG
+370 GAQ
-375 VAIQYQKSTIFNIT
+375 VQYQKACVFNIT
-389 DLIPLIAGLAAPG
+389 NLVPMILVLEQMGIDASLIYCQ
-402 SEHIF
+402 HTF
-407 EVVVTDLAGQQT
+407 NVTVTDLAGQST
-419 TQNLAFYMPS
+419 TQPLIFDASKVTLAS
-429 SSPITYNEDADLW
+429 ADLW
-442 ANTASFTLSNIPT
+442 ANTATLALKSIPSN
-455 DATSVSVQ
+455 ATSVSVQ
-463 YKKSTETAWQTAE
+463 YKKSTETTWQDATVSNDKTMATIAPE
-476 ITENNTKA
+476 WSEASPYQIN
-484 EIKPDWTSFT
+484 PDK
-494 TPDWATP
+494 
-501 NATDNTVLPFQ
+501 
-512 RIATGTG
+512 G
-519 VFAENTYDYKL
+519 VFAATTYDYKL
-530 IVDGSEY
+530 DIDGTEF
-537 TGQFTTDAGNTI
+537 TGQFTTAPGMTIDNGNMDTWYFEDAWYPHSDATTGNLWATGNPGTKLI
-549 TDGSLESWKNTQQF
+549 KDNSTKNPVNLTTPVEHESKQAAYLKSQLIEGKVLGF
-563 PGSESGSLTKSYTYN
+563 VSVTK
-578 FWGSGYNSF
+578 FG
-587 APNLCTRDETKSGR
+587 A
-601 SGTYCAKLTATYNS
+601 
-615 LASVPAPGN
+615 GN
-624 LFTGDFRIS
+624 LFVGDFGEIVY
-633 LSPMGGYV
+633 SPQGAKV
-641 SFGKPYTYTARPSAV
+641 KFGKEYEFTARPTGL
-656 KFKYHAK
+656 KLKYK
-663 IGTIDYNLHS
+663 NTVGNINYIGSKTGVSESDI
-673 GKIAVGDM
+673 
-681 DKARVMVCIVD
+681 DKARIFVCLCNWSGQHTVDTTKESTYFDPTDPDKQASEGEVIGYGDLQIGETHAD
-692 WTAQQQ
+692 WTEVTIPI
-698 VYAGKNAP
+698 VYNDKINKP
-706 SGTWDP
+706 
-712 EIQTSTNNGAIIGY
+712 GY
-726 ASKFIEESTQG
+726 NK
-737 DEMVEVIVP
+737 
-746 INYYQQTEQAPK
+746 K
-758 NSYNIVISCSTS
+758 SYLVISCAASI
-770 AYGDYMDACTSNE
+770 YGDYLCGSTSNDLT
-783 MYVDDFEWVYY
+783 VDDFEWIY
-794 PTGNIRKARGLYPR
+794 
-808 PPCDCREV
+808 
-816 FSCAGYCRGG
+816 
-826 PSCNTD
+826 
-832 GRHTARGRMHPVPK
+832 
-846 KSKKRFEQVCPTGC
+846 
-860 S
+860 